1 LTAGT
6 LFLIVGP
13 SGVGK
18 DSLIDG
24 AKARLRDRPDFVFPP
39 RFITR
44 PKDAGGEDH
53 IEVSDAAFDARAATG
68 DFVLSWRAHNLSYG
82 ISTAIKTDL
91 AAGRHVIIN
100 VSRGILDDARA
111 IFSPLL
117 IISIS
122 ASSTILRQ
130 RLHARGR
137 ESADDIED
145 RIARAAAYQVAGAD
159 VINLLNDGELK
170 DAIRALVQI
179 LEGQVHGT
187 I

>member
-1 LTAGT
+1 MTAGK

-24 AKARLRDRPDFVFPP
+24 AKARLRDDPDFVFPS

-53 IEVSDAAFDARAATG
+53 IEISAADFDTRAAAG
-68 DFVLSWRAHNLSYG
+68 DFALSWRAHNLSYG
-82 ISTAIKTDL
+82 VSTTIKADL
-91 AAGRHVIIN
+91 VAGRHVIIN
-100 VSRGILDDARA
+100 VSRGILDEARA

-122 ASSTILRQ
+122 ASSAILRQ
-130 RLHARGR
+130 RLQARGR
-137 ESADDIED
+137 ESAGDIED

-159 VINLLNDGELK
+159 VINLMNDGELE
-170 DAIRALVQI
+170 DAIGMLVRI
-179 LEGQVHGT
+179 LKGQVHGDL
-187 I
+187 